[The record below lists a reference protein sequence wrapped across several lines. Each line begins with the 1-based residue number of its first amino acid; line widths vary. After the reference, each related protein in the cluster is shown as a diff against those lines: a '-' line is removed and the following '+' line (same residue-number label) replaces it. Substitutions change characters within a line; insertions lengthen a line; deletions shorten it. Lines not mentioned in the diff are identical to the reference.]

1 MFDIQGNKIIL
12 STDELAIPPFKDYY
26 NNSTNKELALKEIE
40 YIIWLYRWNTPYEA
54 YPEKERSWRVAKD
67 VFNDE
72 HYVPDA
78 EVQELARRFNEFQ
91 ETPMT

>member
-1 MFDIQGNKIIL
+1 MFDIQGNRIIL

-54 YPEKERSWRVAKD
+54 YPENERAKRVAKD
-67 VFNDE
+67 VFKEESYIMSD
-72 HYVPDA
+72 DLRS
-78 EVQELARRFNEFQ
+78 LANRFLEF
-91 ETPMT
+91 